1 MPMLVKRNELAIKK
15 LPTKESPE
23 LDGFTTKLSQMFKEE
38 LTPILHKL
46 FPETEEVG
54 TLPSSFREA
63 TMIMTPK
70 LDNSITR
77 KLRINTLHN
86 TEAKILNK
94 MLAHCI

>member
-15 LPTKESPE
+15 LPTKESPG
-23 LDGFTTKLSQMFKEE
+23 LDGFTTKLSQMFKE

-77 KLRINTLHN
+77 KLQPNTLHN

-94 MLAHCI
+94 MLALCT